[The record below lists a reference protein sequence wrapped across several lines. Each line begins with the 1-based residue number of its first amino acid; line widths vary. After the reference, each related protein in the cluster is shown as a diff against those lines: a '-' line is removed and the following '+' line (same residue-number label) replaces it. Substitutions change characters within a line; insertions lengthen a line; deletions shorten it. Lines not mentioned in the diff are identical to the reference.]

1 MGLRARFPQHPG
13 PTIMNFTALVDV
25 AIGVTLV
32 YVGISIFVSIISEF
46 VSNLFS
52 LRGKQLAASLE
63 TLFNKS
69 GLRGNKTF
77 KPLLDALDRAESYV
91 DPQVLAQVV
100 IAVVKAPAPPAA
112 GTTAPIAANLLAGI
126 DQLPDSQLK
135 TALSTI
141 ARSTEAAAE
150 NIVRE
155 VSDTVDRSLKVLG
168 ERYKKWMSRITLG
181 LGLAVAVVVNIDT
194 VSLVS
199 TLYRDKELRDQ
210 LVVTADEYV
219 KKTTPELVA
228 TCPKLPKDELAKK
241 PECDAVLALGHAIH
255 DRSGKLGKL
264 PFGWANGFDAS
275 SINWS
280 RLLGW
285 LLTGFAASLGAP
297 FWFDLLNRISNVRR
311 VIARPEPKAPDS
323 PASA

>member
-1 MGLRARFPQHPG
+1 
-13 PTIMNFTALVDV
+13 MNFTALVDV

-52 LRGKQLAASLE
+52 LRGIQLATSLT

-69 GLRGNKTF
+69 SLEGIQAF
-77 KPLLDALDRAESYV
+77 KPLLDALNRAESYV
-91 DPQVLAQVV
+91 DPHILAQVV
-100 IAVVKAPAPPAA
+100 IAVVKDPAPPAS

-126 DQLPDSQLK
+126 DALPDSPLK
-135 TALSTI
+135 TALGTI
-141 ARSTEAAAE
+141 KRSTDAAAE

-199 TLYRDKELRDQ
+199 TLYRDKELRDA
-210 LVVTADEYV
+210 LVATADDYV
-219 KKTTPELVA
+219 KKATPELVA
-228 TCPKLPKDELAKK
+228 TCPKLSKDELAKK
-241 PECDAVLALGHAIH
+241 PECDAVLALGHAIK
-255 DRSGKLGKL
+255 DRSGSIGKL
-264 PFGWANGFDAS
+264 PFGWPNGFDG
-275 SINWS
+275 ITWS

-297 FWFDLLNRISNVRR
+297 FWFDILNRISNVRR
-311 VIARPEPKAPDS
+311 VIARPEPKAS
-323 PASA
+323 EASASD